1 MRPHP
6 EDAEHPPDKHLL
18 AEGLAILAVIIVAA
32 LALLAATAI
41 QASGY

>member
-1 MRPHP
+1 MHP
-6 EDAEHPPDKHLL
+6 AREDHDPTVDRHVL

-41 QASGY
+41 QAA